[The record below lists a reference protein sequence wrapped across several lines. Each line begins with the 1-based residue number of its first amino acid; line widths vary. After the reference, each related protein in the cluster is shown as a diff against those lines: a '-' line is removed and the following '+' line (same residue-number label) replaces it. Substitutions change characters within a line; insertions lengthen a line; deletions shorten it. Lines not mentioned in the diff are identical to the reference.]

1 MAEYQAQKA
10 FKCPDE
16 QHQLMRFFRK
26 VNNALPFEGNAV
38 EVFTDGY
45 SMLYSLMKEVSK
57 AKHHIHLQFYIFED
71 DPVGRLLRDLLIDKA
86 RQGVEVRLLYDDV
99 GCWKVS
105 PCFF

>member
-1 MAEYQAQKA
+1 M
-10 FKCPDE
+10 
-16 QHQLMRFFRK
+16 
-26 VNNALPFEGNAV
+26 NNALPFEGNAT

-99 GCWKVS
+99 GCWKV
-105 PCFF
+105 PHAFFDEMRGRVSKHAVS